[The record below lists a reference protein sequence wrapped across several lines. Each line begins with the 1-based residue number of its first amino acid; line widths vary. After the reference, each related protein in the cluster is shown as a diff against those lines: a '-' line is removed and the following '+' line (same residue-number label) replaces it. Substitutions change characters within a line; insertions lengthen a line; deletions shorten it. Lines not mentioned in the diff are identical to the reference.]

1 MARSLWKLIPALT
14 DNWELA
20 WAEQLAKRQMQL
32 MENNSLDTKR
42 DTAISTGTH
51 SIHRYIEIGLIAD
64 RRFLDFH
71 NNTDYE
77 QYLLTVM
84 NMVSDFYH
92 DSSVGNQIDVVLVRV
107 IYLEK
112 EKEEVTCNRK
122 IKNVG
127 HKSIFKKYCK
137 RYRYLN
143 NFFYFF
149 FFKKRTAFIS

>member
-1 MARSLWKLIPALT
+1 
-14 DNWELA
+14 
-20 WAEQLAKRQMQL
+20 
-32 MENNSLDTKR
+32 MENNSLGVKR
-42 DTAISTGTH
+42 DIAVSTGTH

-92 DSSVGNQIDVVLVRV
+92 DNSVGNQIDVVLVRV

-112 EKEEVTCNRK
+112 EKEEVTCE
-122 IKNVG
+122 
-127 HKSIFKKYCK
+127 
-137 RYRYLN
+137 
-143 NFFYFF
+143 
-149 FFKKRTAFIS
+149 

>member
-14 DNWELA
+14 DNWESA

-32 MENNSLDTKR
+32 MENNSLGAR
-42 DTAISTGTH
+42 RNAAVSGTH

-77 QYLLTVM
+77 KYLFTIM
-84 NMVSDFYH
+84 NMVADFYH
-92 DSSVGNQIDVVLVRV
+92 DNSVGNQIDVVLVRV

-112 EKEEVTCNRK
+112 EEEEVTCDHK
-122 IKNVG
+122 IKENVEY
-127 HKSIFKKYCK
+127 IQ
-137 RYRYLN
+137 
-143 NFFYFF
+143 
-149 FFKKRTAFIS
+149 

>member
-14 DNWELA
+14 DNWESA

-32 MENNSLDTKR
+32 MENNSLGAGR
-42 DTAISTGTH
+42 NTAVFSGTH

-77 QYLLTVM
+77 QYLLTIM

-92 DSSVGNQIDVVLVRV
+92 DSSVGNQIDVVLVRM

-112 EKEEVTCNRK
+112 EKEEVTCDHK
-122 IKNVG
+122 IK
-127 HKSIFKKYCK
+127 K
-137 RYRYLN
+137 
-143 NFFYFF
+143 
-149 FFKKRTAFIS
+149 T

>member
-1 MARSLWKLIPALT
+1 MACSLWKLIPALT

-42 DTAISTGTH
+42 DTAISAGTH

-112 EKEEVTCNRK
+112 EKEEVTCNHK

-127 HKSIFKKYCK
+127 HKSIF
-137 RYRYLN
+137 
-143 NFFYFF
+143 
-149 FFKKRTAFIS
+149 

>member
-32 MENNSLDTKR
+32 MENNSLGAKR

-112 EKEEVTCNRK
+112 EKEEVTCNHK

-127 HKSIFKKYCK
+127 YKSILKKILQTLSISYQF
-137 RYRYLN
+137 LL
-143 NFFYFF
+143 FFS
-149 FFKKRTAFIS
+149 RRD

>member
-1 MARSLWKLIPALT
+1 MARSLWKLILVLT
-14 DNWELA
+14 DNWESA

-32 MENNSLDTKR
+32 MENNSLGEKHNIT
-42 DTAISTGTH
+42 ISTGTH

-77 QYLLTVM
+77 QYLLTIM

-92 DSSVGNQIDVVLVRV
+92 DRSVGNQIDVVLVRV

-112 EKEEVTCNRK
+112 EKEEVCARRMI
-122 IKNVG
+122 IK
-127 HKSIFKKYCK
+127 
-137 RYRYLN
+137 
-143 NFFYFF
+143 
-149 FFKKRTAFIS
+149 

>member
-1 MARSLWKLIPALT
+1 MSRRHLLCSRNARGFRTVTNKWQIIACSLWKLIPALI
-14 DNWELA
+14 DNWESA

-32 MENNSLDTKR
+32 MENNSLGAKR
-42 DTAISTGTH
+42 ETTISAGTH

-77 QYLLTVM
+77 QYLLTIM

-92 DSSVGNQIDVVLVRV
+92 DSSVGNQIDVVLVRM

-112 EKEEVTCNRK
+112 EKEEVTCDNIR
-122 IKNVG
+122 
-127 HKSIFKKYCK
+127 
-137 RYRYLN
+137 
-143 NFFYFF
+143 
-149 FFKKRTAFIS
+149 

>member
-14 DNWELA
+14 DNWESA

-32 MENNSLDTKR
+32 MENNSPGAKR
-42 DTAISTGTH
+42 DIAVSTGTH

-71 NNTDYE
+71 NSTDYE
-77 QYLLTVM
+77 QYLLTIM

-92 DSSVGNQIDVVLVRV
+92 DSSVGNQIDVVLVRM

-112 EKEEVTCNRK
+112 EKEEVTCDCK
-122 IKNVG
+122 IKSVE
-127 HKSIFKKYCK
+127 
-137 RYRYLN
+137 RVQ
-143 NFFYFF
+143 
-149 FFKKRTAFIS
+149 

>member
-14 DNWELA
+14 DNWESA

-32 MENNSLDTKR
+32 MENNSVGARRK
-42 DTAISTGTH
+42 TAVSTGTH

-92 DSSVGNQIDVVLVRV
+92 DNSVGNQIDVVLVRM

-112 EKEEVTCNRK
+112 EKEEVTCD
-122 IKNVG
+122 
-127 HKSIFKKYCK
+127 HK
-137 RYRYLN
+137 
-143 NFFYFF
+143 
-149 FFKKRTAFIS
+149 KKRRIYS

>member
-1 MARSLWKLIPALT
+1 
-14 DNWELA
+14 
-20 WAEQLAKRQMQL
+20 
-32 MENNSLDTKR
+32 MENNSLGAER
-42 DTAISTGTH
+42 DIAVSAGTH

-92 DSSVGNQIDVVLVRV
+92 DNSVGNQIDVVLVRV

-112 EKEEVTCNRK
+112 EKEEVTCDHK
-122 IKNVG
+122 IKNIKCV
-127 HKSIFKKYCK
+127 
-137 RYRYLN
+137 
-143 NFFYFF
+143 
-149 FFKKRTAFIS
+149 

>member
-1 MARSLWKLIPALT
+1 MARSLWKLILTLT
-14 DNWELA
+14 DNWESA

-32 MENNSLDTKR
+32 MENNSLDAKY
-42 DTAISTGTH
+42 DSVVSTGTH

-71 NNTDYE
+71 NSTDYE

-92 DSSVGNQIDVVLVRV
+92 DNSVGNQIDVVLVRM

-112 EKEEVTCNRK
+112 EKEEVTCDK
-122 IKNVG
+122 IK
-127 HKSIFKKYCK
+127 
-137 RYRYLN
+137 RY
-143 NFFYFF
+143 
-149 FFKKRTAFIS
+149 